1 MRLLRSIRELT
12 GGQVP
17 PITRRATLVVGILFF
32 ISLIVF
38 KPQAKVYPRAQTLAH
53 PVQLLPKG
61 SALAENESLL
71 DASAIYL
78 PSTTTERRVASS
90 SETIQVEDAPLPGFG
105 PQFRFNPTRPL
116 DLPLESEK
124 SQAPSA
130 YQAIPLK
137 DTQPFASM
145 GSANLS
151 QNSMEPRSG
160 LYEVYPVSGAIKPIL
175 SGKMPNKIK
184 FLDKNPRKSDKS
196 ATLSTNLELLIA
208 LDSMGMQSEARLLR
222 SSGDIELDNE
232 VKQWSSSMDW
242 GRLLAPGFYRLVIGP

>member
-38 KPQAKVYPRAQTLAH
+38 KPQAKVYSRAQSLEH
-53 PVQLLPKG
+53 SVQLLPSG

-71 DASAIYL
+71 DSSIIYL
-78 PSTTTERRVASS
+78 PPATTERRVATS

-105 PQFRFNPTRPL
+105 PQFRFSPTRPL
-116 DLPLESEK
+116 DLPLETEK

-137 DTQPFASM
+137 DTQPFTSM

-151 QNSMEPRSG
+151 QNSMDSRCG
-160 LYEVYPVSGAIKPIL
+160 LYEVYPISGANKPIL
-175 SGKMPNKIK
+175 SGKMPQKIN
-184 FLDKNPRKSDKS
+184 FSGINPEKNGKSNP
-196 ATLSTNLELLIA
+196 LSLNLELLIG
-208 LDSMGMQSEARLLR
+208 LDSMGMQSQARLLK
-222 SSGDIELDNE
+222 SSGDIEVDNALKE
-232 VKQWSSSMDW
+232 WSSSMDW
-242 GRLLAPGFYRLVIGP
+242 GRLLPPGFYRLVIGP

>member
-1 MRLLRSIRELT
+1 
-12 GGQVP
+12 VP

-53 PVQLLPKG
+53 PVQLLPTG
-61 SALAENESLL
+61 SALAENETLL
-71 DASAIYL
+71 DASVIYL
-78 PSTTTERRVASS
+78 PSAKSERRVASS

-105 PQFRFNPTRPL
+105 PQFRFAPNRAL
-116 DLPLESEK
+116 DLPLETEK

-137 DTQPFASM
+137 DTQPFASI

-151 QNSMEPRSG
+151 QNSMEPRGG
-160 LYEVYPVSGAIKPIL
+160 LYEVYPVSGATKPIL
-175 SGKMPNKIK
+175 SGKMPNKIN
-184 FLDKNPRKSDKS
+184 FTNKNPTKNEKIAPISS
-196 ATLSTNLELLIA
+196 NLELLIA
-208 LDSMGMQSEARLLR
+208 LDSMGMQSQARLLR
-222 SSGDIELDNE
+222 SSGDTELDNE

>member
-17 PITRRATLVVGILFF
+17 PITRRATIAVGILFF

-38 KPQAKVYPRAQTLAH
+38 KPQAKVYPRAHSVAQ
-53 PVQLLPKG
+53 PVQLLPAG

-71 DASAIYL
+71 DSSIIYL
-78 PSTTTERRVASS
+78 PPATTQRRVVSS
-90 SETIQVEDAPLPGFG
+90 SDSIQVEDAPLPGFG
-105 PQFRFNPTRPL
+105 PQFRFSPTRPL
-116 DLPLESEK
+116 DLPLETEK

-151 QNSMEPRSG
+151 QSLIEPRVG
-160 LYEVYPVSGAIKPIL
+160 LYEVYPVSGAQKPIL
-175 SGKMPNKIK
+175 SGKMPQKIK
-184 FLDKNPRKSDKS
+184 FIDKNSTKNDKNAPLS
-196 ATLSTNLELLIA
+196 ANLELLIG
-208 LDSMGMQSEARLLR
+208 LDSMGMQSQPRLLQ
-222 SSGDIELDNE
+222 SSGDIEVDNA
-232 VKQWSSSMDW
+232 VKEWSSSMDW

>member
-17 PITRRATLVVGILFF
+17 PITRRATIVVGILFF
-32 ISLIVF
+32 ISLIIF

-53 PVQLLPKG
+53 PVQLLPAG

-71 DASAIYL
+71 DSSVIYL
-78 PSTTTERRVASS
+78 PPATTERRVASS
-90 SETIQVEDAPLPGFG
+90 SDSIQVEDAPLPGFG
-105 PQFRFNPTRPL
+105 PQFRFIPGRPL

-124 SQAPSA
+124 SQAPSP

-151 QNSMEPRSG
+151 QNSVEPRGG
-160 LYEVYPVSGAIKPIL
+160 LYEVYPISGANKPIL
-175 SGKMPNKIK
+175 SGKIPTKIK
-184 FLDKNPRKSDKS
+184 FYYKNPTKSDKIS
-196 ATLSTNLELLIA
+196 TLSHNLELLIA
-208 LDSMGMQSEARLLR
+208 LDSMGMQSQARLLQ
-222 SSGDIELDNE
+222 SSGDIQVDNA
-232 VKQWSSSMDW
+232 VKEWSSSMDW
-242 GRLLAPGFYRLVIGP
+242 GHLLAPGFYRLVIGP

>member
-17 PITRRATLVVGILFF
+17 PITRRATLVVGVLFF
-32 ISLIVF
+32 ISLIIF
-38 KPQAKVYPRAQTLAH
+38 KPQAKVYPRAQSLVY
-53 PVQLLPKG
+53 PVQLLPAG

-71 DASAIYL
+71 DSSIIYL
-78 PSTTTERRVASS
+78 PPATTERRKTSS
-90 SETIQVEDAPLPGFG
+90 SESIQVEDAPLPGFG
-105 PQFRFNPTRPL
+105 PQFRFSPTRPL
-116 DLPLESEK
+116 DLPLETEK
-124 SQAPSA
+124 PQAPNA

-160 LYEVYPVSGAIKPIL
+160 LYEVYPVSGANKPIL
-175 SGKMPNKIK
+175 SGKMPSKIK
-184 FLDKNPRKSDKS
+184 LLDKNPTKNDK
-196 ATLSTNLELLIA
+196 LSTISSNLELLIG

-222 SSGDIELDNE
+222 SSGDAQVDNA
-232 VKQWSSSMDW
+232 VKEWSSSMDW

>member
-53 PVQLLPKG
+53 PVQLLPTG

-71 DASAIYL
+71 DASVIYL
-78 PSTTTERRVASS
+78 PSAKSERRVASS

-105 PQFRFNPTRPL
+105 PQFRFAPNRAL
-116 DLPLESEK
+116 DLPLETEK

-137 DTQPFASM
+137 DTQPFASI

-160 LYEVYPVSGAIKPIL
+160 LYEVYPVSGATKPIL
-175 SGKMPNKIK
+175 SGKMPNKIN
-184 FLDKNPRKSDKS
+184 FTNKNPTKNDKV
-196 ATLSTNLELLIA
+196 APLLFNLELLIA
-208 LDSMGMQSEARLLR
+208 VDSMGMQSQARLSR
-222 SSGDIELDNE
+222 SSGDVGLDNE

-242 GRLLAPGFYRLVIGP
+242 GHLLAPGFYRLVIGP

>member
-17 PITRRATLVVGILFF
+17 PITRRATLLVGILFF

-53 PVQLLPKG
+53 PVQLLPTG

-71 DASAIYL
+71 DASVIYL
-78 PSTTTERRVASS
+78 PSAKSERRVSPTG
-90 SETIQVEDAPLPGFG
+90 ETEEDSPLPGFG
-105 PQFRFNPTRPL
+105 PQFRFTPNRAL
-116 DLPLESEK
+116 DLPLETEK

-137 DTQPFASM
+137 DTQPFASI

-151 QNSMEPRSG
+151 QNSMEPRGG
-160 LYEVYPVSGAIKPIL
+160 LYEVYPVSGATKPIL
-175 SGKMPNKIK
+175 SGKMPNKIN
-184 FLDKNPRKSDKS
+184 FTNKNPTKNDKI
-196 ATLSTNLELLIA
+196 ATLSSNLELLIA
-208 LDSMGMQSEARLLR
+208 LDSMGMQSQARLLR

-232 VKQWSSSMDW
+232 VKQWSSTMDW